1 MLLQVFDELEMGGF
15 ESEEDVLDL
24 GAGNEVVCFLGG
36 QEFGTDFGDFIGER
50 FEFFGLGF

>member
-1 MLLQVFDELEMGGF
+1 VLLQVFDELEMGGF